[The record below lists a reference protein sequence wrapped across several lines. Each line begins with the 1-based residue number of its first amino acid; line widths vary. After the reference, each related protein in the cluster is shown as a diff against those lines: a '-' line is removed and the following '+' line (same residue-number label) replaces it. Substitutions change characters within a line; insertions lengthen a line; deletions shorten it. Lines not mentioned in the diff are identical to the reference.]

1 MLCVASSLYVG
12 VSEPPSFFFTLIN
25 SPSKNKPGQLRSPS
39 SSPWAIRSL
48 CLRFG
53 ALTLHS
59 LCFQWTGRELCNRLA
74 IKVWLCLRIP
84 NALYLRKNTGQAWPL
99 YFFMTICVWAWGM
112 QKFKSPPALLLCQNK
127 MPIRHCRT
135 MARQSFLFPSSC
147 RILELTSALSALY
160 VSLL

>member
-1 MLCVASSLYVG
+1 MSHSVLCVASSLYVG
-12 VSEPPSFFFTLIN
+12 VSEPQSFFFTLIN
-25 SPSKNKPGQLRSPS
+25 TPSKNKPGQLSSPS

-84 NALYLRKNTGQAWPL
+84 NALYLRKNTGQA
-99 YFFMTICVWAWGM
+99 
-112 QKFKSPPALLLCQNK
+112 SLLLYDHLCLSMGDAEVQK
-127 MPIRHCRT
+127 P
-135 MARQSFLFPSSC
+135 
-147 RILELTSALSALY
+147 TSAFIMSE
-160 VSLL
+160 